1 MAEYV
6 KWRLTKLRAG
16 VTMALFGLLAGLGLR
31 TDQGPATQLEQTASL
46 TIPKGTHIP
55 ANSIGSAQ
63 IKFHSLLLS
72 DYKPQQVASYRSF
85 VKMNKE
91 LGALDAQFI
100 KMNDLL
106 AKVNDELGTFEL
118 KTDAANT
125 FLLKDATAANAAK
138 IEGVGLDGL
147 VQGRGQVFTG
157 GLVPSQTAAPIVAI
171 PGVLT
176 VTGHRDPAADPD
188 FTVTNTSGGD
198 LEVNDSSGQPKTLKD
213 GEGLTITGFADGSV
227 RTFQVLVSGGGE
239 AITLTISGFA
249 DGSAHRLV
257 GQALIGVI

>member
-31 TDQGPATQLEQTASL
+31 TDQGPAAPIEQAASL

-55 ANSIGSAQ
+55 TNSIGSAQ
-63 IKFHSLLLS
+63 VKFHSLLLS
-72 DYKPQQVASYRSF
+72 DMKEHQVASYASLAKF
-85 VKMNKE
+85 NTKW
-91 LGALDAQFI
+91 LAL
-100 KMNDLL
+100 NDEL
-106 AKVNDELGTFEL
+106 AKVNDQLVKFEY
-118 KTDAANT
+118 KEDAANT

-147 VQGRGQVFTG
+147 VQGNGQVFTG
-157 GLVPSQTAAPIVAI
+157 GIVPAPTAAPVVSI

-176 VTGHRDPAADPD
+176 VNGQHDPAANPE
-188 FTVTNTSGGD
+188 FTITNVSGGD
-198 LEVNDSSGQPKTLKD
+198 LDINDGSGQETTLKSGD
-213 GEGLTITGFADGSV
+213 VLPAVQMADGSV
-227 RTFQVLVSGGGE
+227 KTLQVLVGGGGR

-249 DGSAHRLV
+249 DGSVHRLV
-257 GQALIGVI
+257 GQALIGNL

>member
-31 TDQGPATQLEQTASL
+31 TDEGPAAPIEQAASL

-55 ANSIGSAQ
+55 TNSIGSAQ
-63 IKFHSLLLS
+63 VKFHSLLLS
-72 DYKPQQVASYRSF
+72 DMKEHQVAPYSTLAKF
-85 VKMNKE
+85 NTKW
-91 LGALDAQFI
+91 LAL
-100 KMNDLL
+100 NDQL
-106 AKVNDELGTFEL
+106 AKVNEQLVKFEY
-118 KTDAANT
+118 KEDALNT

-147 VQGRGQVFTG
+147 VQGHGSVITG
-157 GLVPSQTAAPIVAI
+157 NLVPGQTEAPLLTISGALTITGNLLPGSQM
-171 PGVLT
+171 PGFTLT
-176 VTGHRDPAADPD
+176 NH
-188 FTVTNTSGGD
+188 SGGTM
-198 LEVNDSSGQPKTLKD
+198 EVNGDGQDTLTLKD
-213 GEGLTITGFADGSV
+213 GESLPAIQMGDGS
-227 RTFQVLVSGGGE
+227 TQTLQILISGSGS

-257 GQALIGVI
+257 GQALVGSP